1 MDLKIALIHTSTGAI
16 SPLVH
21 YFSKEAP
28 HYTLTNLLDD
38 GLMSYFSSKDHIS
51 ASNRL
56 IDMINV
62 ASNDYHAEAAII
74 TCSAVSQSNLDRIQ
88 SQVAIPILKIDIPMA
103 EYAVQHYQ
111 KIGLVATFGPGGEA
125 SMELLRQ
132 IADKYDRR
140 PVIEF
145 ILVEEAYTALLAGD
159 KKTHDQQVINAMHK
173 YKESVD
179 AFVLSQVS
187 MSPLKGE
194 AENVLAKPVL
204 SSPEECL
211 KALKKLLYEKRV
223 L

>member
-1 MDLKIALIHTSTGAI
+1 MDLKIALVHTSTGAI
-16 SPLVH
+16 SPLIQ

-51 ASNRL
+51 AVTRL
-56 IDMINV
+56 VDMINV
-62 ASNDYHAEAAII
+62 ASNQYDVQAAII
-74 TCSAVSQSNLDRIQ
+74 TCSAVSQSDLALIQ
-88 SQVAIPILKIDIPMA
+88 SQVAIPVLKIDIPMA
-103 EYAVQHYQ
+103 EYAVRHYQ
-111 KIGLVATFGPGGEA
+111 TIGLVATFSPGGNA

-132 IADKYDRR
+132 IADRYDRQ
-140 PVIEF
+140 PDIEF

-159 KKTHDQQVINAMHK
+159 KKAHDRQVINTMYK
-173 YKESVD
+173 YKDSVD

-194 AENVLAKPVL
+194 AENILAKPVL

-211 KALKKLLYEKRV
+211 KALKELTTV
-223 L
+223 